1 MMGPIPFNRPYT
13 VGTEFA
19 SIQKAIDAGHL
30 SGNGQFTARC
40 QEWLEE
46 RTGALRALL
55 TPSCTAALEMA
66 AILAEVGPGD
76 EVIMPSYTF
85 VSTAN
90 TFVLRGATPVWV
102 DVREDT
108 LNLDERLVET
118 AITEHTRAVAPVHYA
133 GVGCDMA
140 ALIDIALR
148 HDLLVIE
155 DAAQAVM
162 ATVGDDAQALG
173 TIGQFGALSFHE
185 TKNVTCGEGGALLVN
200 DPRWI
205 DRAEVLQ
212 EKGTNRRQF
221 FRGAVEKYTWVDL
234 GSSFLLSEV
243 SAAFLWAQL
252 HCAQAITDRRLR
264 IWDTYYEAF
273 EPLEEAGVVRR
284 PVVPEKCAHNA
295 HMFYLLTPDEPAR
308 DALIANLA
316 ERGVVAVFHY
326 VPLHSSPAGQRC
338 GRAAGDLRVT
348 DDVSNRL
355 VRLPLWPGLAEDDI
369 RRVVEGVYATVAPE
383 LAVRVTK

>member
-1 MMGPIPFNRPYT
+1 MMGLIPFNRPYT

-30 SGNGQFTARC
+30 SGNGQFSSRC

-90 TFVLRGATPVWV
+90 AFVLRGATPVWV

-118 AITEHTRAVAPVHYA
+118 AITEHTKVVAPVHYA

-140 ALIDIALR
+140 ALTDIALR

-155 DAAQAVM
+155 DAAQGVM

-252 HCAQAITDRRLR
+252 QCAQAITDRRLR

-284 PVVPEKCAHNA
+284 PVVPEKRAHNA
-295 HMFYLLTPDEPAR
+295 HMFYLLTPDAPAR

-383 LAVRVTK
+383 LAARVTE

>member
-30 SGNGQFTARC
+30 SGNGQFSSRC

-90 TFVLRGATPVWV
+90 AFVLRGATPVWV

-118 AITEHTRAVAPVHYA
+118 AITEHTRVVAPVHYA

-140 ALIDIALR
+140 ALTDIALR

-155 DAAQAVM
+155 DAAQGVM

-252 HCAQAITDRRLR
+252 QCAQAITDRRLR

-326 VPLHSSPAGQRC
+326 VPLHSSPAGRRC

-383 LAVRVTK
+383 LAARVTK